1 MLHRFAIHRRQGRR
15 FSRSDLATPVAAQ
28 FDRRLYLAGTKIE
41 PWSLARIDEGEG
53 LTRFESTDAE
63 NRRTRSV
70 LPVVDVEEETS
81 VRGWMQGGSVV

>member
-1 MLHRFAIHRRQGRR
+1 
-15 FSRSDLATPVAAQ
+15 VAAQ